1 MNEHQYDPTGGDGFI
16 RGDWRQVESALL
28 AGLITDEEYERIA
41 RETEQG
47 SGGKTYMRCHY
58 CQEKVYFFEYS
69 EDPVHYDLS
78 PLCTHGSVVRWM
90 EAVPQD
96 LIMTVN
102 AVIHRRFKESSNE

>member
-1 MNEHQYDPTGGDGFI
+1 MTDHQYDPTGGDGFI

-78 PLCTHGSVVRWM
+78 PLCTHGSTLRWI
-90 EAVPQD
+90 EPVPQD

-102 AVIHRRFKESSNE
+102 TVMYRRFKESNNE